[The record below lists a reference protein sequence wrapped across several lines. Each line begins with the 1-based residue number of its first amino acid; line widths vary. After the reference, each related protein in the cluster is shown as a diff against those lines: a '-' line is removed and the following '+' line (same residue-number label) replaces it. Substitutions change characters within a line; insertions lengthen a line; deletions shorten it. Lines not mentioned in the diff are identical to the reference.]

1 MAALALVLAPL
12 AVGWVWTRVA
22 AGRAEKRFPMRG
34 QRLAAQAGGDAAQ
47 LRLLEQGQ
55 GEPIVLLHG
64 AFGGVEDFEA
74 TLMPL
79 LRGRHRVI
87 AIDRPGH
94 GWSDRVRGAINDPAV
109 QADAIGRSLRALG
122 LERVNLV
129 GFSYGGS
136 VALTLALRE
145 PQMVRRL
152 ILINAPSY
160 GWGTGTS
167 PVYWMARWP
176 VIGPLFRHTLAVPL
190 GTWAQ
195 ASSIERVFAP
205 AQPTESF
212 ASSPAALALTPERF
226 LANAEDFCV
235 LDEFL
240 AAQEPRYPT
249 LEPRT
254 LLIAAPLDRVVGYH
268 IHSKRLAS
276 DAPHAKLIAIEGAG
290 HAMLF
295 THPERLAQEIAR
307 FVAAGD

>member
-1 MAALALVLAPL
+1 MAAIALLLAPL
-12 AVGWVWTRVA
+12 AAGWVWTRVA
-22 AGRAEKRFPMRG
+22 VRRAEERFPMRG
-34 QRLAAQAGGDAAQ
+34 QRVAAEPGTNAAQ
-47 LRLLEQGQ
+47 LRYVEQGQ

-74 TLMPL
+74 TLMPRL
-79 LRGRHRVI
+79 SGTHRVI
-87 AIDRPGH
+87 AFDRPGH
-94 GWSDRVRGAINDPAV
+94 GWSDRVRGVTNDPAV
-109 QADAIGRSLRALG
+109 QADAICQALRALD

-145 PQMVRRL
+145 PRLVRRL
-152 ILINAPSY
+152 ILINTPSY

-176 VIGPLFRHTLAVPL
+176 VVGAFFRHTLAVPL

-195 ASSIERVFAP
+195 AGSVERVFAP

-212 ASSPAALALTPERF
+212 AASPAALALTPQRF

-235 LDEFL
+235 LDDFL
-240 AAQEPRYPT
+240 AAQEIRYPA
-249 LEPRT
+249 LEART

-268 IHSKRLAS
+268 IHSKRLES

-295 THPERLAQEIAR
+295 THPERLALEIDR
-307 FVAAGD
+307 FIAVGD